1 MRHSLKPQAGIGNR
15 LQYDTDVRLGNME
28 FKTMIRALVENRD
41 NIQQHIDNTN
51 REMEMSKGNAGKPKN
66 CNRNEEFH

>member
-1 MRHSLKPQAGIGNR
+1 M
-15 LQYDTDVRLGNME
+15 
-28 FKTMIRALVENRD
+28 ENRD
-41 NIQQHIDNTN
+41 NIQQHFDNAN